1 MEKIVDEGPRPVHI
15 RQWTQPTNVDQ
26 QQESSREMEIPCLDQ
41 TLFLKLTLMFCQ
53 RAGEV
58 IGAFSMV

>member
-1 MEKIVDEGPRPVHI
+1 MEKIVDEGSRPVHF

-26 QQESSREMEIPCLDQ
+26 QQESSREWSLHALTE
-41 TLFLKLTLMFCQ
+41 LFLKLTLMFCQ

-58 IGAFSMV
+58 IGAFAMV